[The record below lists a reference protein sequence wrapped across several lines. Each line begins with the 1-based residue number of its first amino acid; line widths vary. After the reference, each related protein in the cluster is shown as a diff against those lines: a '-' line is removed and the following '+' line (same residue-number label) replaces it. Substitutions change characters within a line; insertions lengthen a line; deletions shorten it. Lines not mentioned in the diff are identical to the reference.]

1 MGAAELRRAVPVA
14 PFFRRDGEVS
24 MTERAQNRVDDV
36 PDADSRALPPPRPH
50 GWPIGWGVLAM
61 AVLALAAGSWWYE
74 RSRLPPPAPEVQAL
88 SAPPQAEPVAAA
100 SAPVAAAAAAPLPEP
115 KVADGPLDGA
125 GVGAALAALVGPQA
139 ARGLLITD
147 DFVRRFVVTVD
158 NLGREH
164 AAPRLWP
171 AQPTPGRFQVIER
184 DGRSYAHPDNAARY
198 TPWVL
203 LTEQIDPRAAVALYG
218 RMLPL
223 LQRAY
228 EELGYP
234 GQRFHT
240 RLIAVI
246 DQLLATPEAPQQIA
260 LTLVEVKGEVPSERP
275 WVRYEFADPA
285 FESAGAGQKILL
297 RVGAVNQRRLKAQ
310 LRALRSELVRQA
322 QP

>member
-1 MGAAELRRAVPVA
+1 MAEQAPNRSDAAPEVGARTL
-14 PFFRRDGEVS
+14 
-24 MTERAQNRVDDV
+24 
-36 PDADSRALPPPRPH
+36 LPPPRQRS
-50 GWPIGWGVLAM
+50 PIGWTVVALAI
-61 AVLALAAGSWWYE
+61 LALAAGGWWVQ
-74 RSRLPPPAPEVQAL
+74 RSQAPAPPPAEVQAL
-88 SAPPQAEPVAAA
+88 PAPSQPEPIAAA
-100 SAPVAAAAAAPLPEP
+100 SAPAAAASVAPLPEP
-115 KVADGPLDGA
+115 KLAEGPLDEA

-139 ARGLLITD
+139 ARSLLITD

-158 NLGREH
+158 SLGRDH

-171 AQPTPGRFQVIER
+171 VPPMPGRFQVIER
-184 DGRSYAHPDNAARY
+184 EGRSYANPDNAARY

-203 LTEQIDPRAAVALYG
+203 LAEQIDPRAAVALYG

-223 LQRAY
+223 LQPAY

-240 RLIAVI
+240 RLMTVI
-246 DQLLATPEAPQQIA
+246 DQLLATPDAPERIA

-285 FESAGAGQKILL
+285 FEAASAGQKIML
-297 RVGAVNQRRLKAQ
+297 RVGAVNQRRLTAQ
-310 LRALRSELVRQA
+310 LRALRAELVRQS